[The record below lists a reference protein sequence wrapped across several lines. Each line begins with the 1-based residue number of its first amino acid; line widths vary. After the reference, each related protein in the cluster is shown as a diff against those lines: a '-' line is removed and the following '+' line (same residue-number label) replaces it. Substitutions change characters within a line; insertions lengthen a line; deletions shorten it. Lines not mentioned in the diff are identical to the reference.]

1 MSKIEKLAKRREL
14 RYKQRAQEREDL
26 FVCDYI
32 KYKYPTIHEEAA
44 RVFRLL
50 INRYPNKNDIRKAEE
65 HKLWKMHAPTNIHPV
80 YNLHQTTVISSD
92 GATNIHPV
100 YNLHQTTVISSDG
113 TTNMHSAYNI
123 HQTTTKPPE
132 AQLRV
137 FFPQPFTTETASP
150 QPFTTETA
158 SPQPFT
164 TETASPQPFT
174 TETASPQPFTTETAS
189 PQPFTTETASPQ
201 PFTTETASPQPFT
214 TETASPQPFTTE
226 TASPQ
231 PSTTETA
238 SPDPLNPKP
247 PTPPKPVGKIAYK
260 DNMQL
265 IIPLFK
271 SPVKHPGVVTE
282 TLEIITEETLQ
293 ENEHL
298 PNLDEIDPKIIDQ
311 LISELRTDPDLGS
324 IFTDLEQLE
333 CEEVDID
340 INMDTRLEDELEN
353 WEFW

>member
-1 MSKIEKLAKRREL
+1 MAKSKLEKLARRREL
-14 RYKQRAQEREDL
+14 RTKQRTQEREDM

-44 RVFRLL
+44 QVFRLL
-50 INRYPNKNDIRKAEE
+50 INRYPNKLDIRKVEE
-65 HKLWKMHAPTNIHPV
+65 HKIWKMYDMPRM
-80 YNLHQTTVISSD
+80 
-92 GATNIHPV
+92 HPV

-113 TTNMHSAYNI
+113 TMNMHSAYNI
-123 HQTTTKPPE
+123 HQTTTIPPE

-137 FFPQPFTTETASP
+137 IFPQPSTTETASPQPSTTETASPQPSTTETASPQPSTTETASPQPSTTETASPQPSTTETASPQPSTTETASP

-189 PQPFTTETASPQ
+189 P
-201 PFTTETASPQPFT
+201 
-214 TETASPQPFTTE
+214 
-226 TASPQ
+226 
-231 PSTTETA
+231 
-238 SPDPLNPKP
+238 DPLNPKP
-247 PTPPKPVGKIAYK
+247 PNPPKPVGKIAYK

-271 SPVKHPGVVTE
+271 SPVNHPGVVTE

-293 ENEHL
+293 GNEHL
-298 PNLDEIDPKIIDQ
+298 PNLDEIDSKIIDQ
-311 LISELRTDPDLGS
+311 LISELRTDPDLRS

-333 CEEVDID
+333 CEEVAID

>member
-1 MSKIEKLAKRREL
+1 MAKMNRIQKLAKRREL
-14 RYKQRAQEREDL
+14 RSKQRAQEREDI
-26 FVCDYI
+26 FVSDYI
-32 KYKYPTIHEEAA
+32 KCKYPTVHEEAT
-44 RVFRLL
+44 RVFQLL
-50 INRYPNKNDIRKAEE
+50 FNRYPNKLDMRKTNE
-65 HKLWKMHAPTNIHPV
+65 HKIWKMYDPTNIHPV
-80 YNLHQTTVISSD
+80 YNLHQI
-92 GATNIHPV
+92 
-100 YNLHQTTVISSDG
+100 TVISSDG

-123 HQTTTKPPE
+123 HQTTTIPPE

-137 FFPQPFTTETASP
+137 IFPQPS
-150 QPFTTETA
+150 
-158 SPQPFT
+158 
-164 TETASPQPFT
+164 
-174 TETASPQPFTTETAS
+174 
-189 PQPFTTETASPQ
+189 
-201 PFTTETASPQPFT
+201 T

-231 PSTTETA
+231 PSTTETASPQPFTTETASPQPSTTETASPQPSTTETASPQPFTTETASPQPPTTETA

-271 SPVKHPGVVTE
+271 SPVNHPGVVTE

-293 ENEHL
+293 GDEHL
-298 PNLDEIDPKIIDQ
+298 PNLDEIDSKIIDQ
-311 LISELRTDPDLGS
+311 LISELRTDPDLRS
-324 IFTDLEQLE
+324 MFTDLEQLE
-333 CEEVDID
+333 CEQVDID

>member
-1 MSKIEKLAKRREL
+1 MAKSKIEKLARRREL
-14 RYKQRAQEREDL
+14 RSKQRTQEREDM

-44 RVFRLL
+44 QVFRLL
-50 INRYPNKNDIRKAEE
+50 INRYPNKLDIRKAEE
-65 HKLWKMHAPTNIHPV
+65 HKIWKM
-80 YNLHQTTVISSD
+80 YGTTRM
-92 GATNIHPV
+92 HPV

-123 HQTTTKPPE
+123 HQTTTIPPE

-137 FFPQPFTTETASP
+137 IFPQPSTTETASP

-174 TETASPQPFTTETAS
+174 TETASPQPFTTGTTS
-189 PQPFTTETASPQ
+189 PQPSTTETASPQ
-201 PFTTETASPQPFT
+201 PFTTETASPQPST
-214 TETASPQPFTTE
+214 TGTTIPQPSTTE

-271 SPVKHPGVVTE
+271 SPVNHPGVVTE

-293 ENEHL
+293 GNEHL
-298 PNLDEIDPKIIDQ
+298 PNLDEIDSKIIDQ
-311 LISELRTDPDLGS
+311 LISELRTDPDLRS

-333 CEEVDID
+333 CEEVAID